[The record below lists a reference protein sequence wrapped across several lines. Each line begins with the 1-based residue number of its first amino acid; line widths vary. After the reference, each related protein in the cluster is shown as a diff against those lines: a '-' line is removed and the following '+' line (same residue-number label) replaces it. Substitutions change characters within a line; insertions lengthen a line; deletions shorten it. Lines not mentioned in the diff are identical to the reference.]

1 MALLELKQVRK
12 TFGHQTILH
21 DVSLRVD
28 KGDIY
33 GLVGRNG
40 AGKTTTLKIITDLI
54 QADSGQVLLF
64 SQEKGSQYNKALKR
78 TSSMIEMPVAFDH
91 LSAKDN
97 LLYYCKLRGIVNAP
111 KVIQET
117 LDLVGLKDTGRK
129 PYKKFSLGMKQKLGL
144 AIALLSKPDLVIL
157 DEPLNGLDPI
167 AIIDL
172 RKLILK
178 LNEELGITF
187 IISSHILSELFLVA
201 TKFGIIHDG
210 EVKRTFTKE
219 EFNRMNQ
226 EYIVV
231 ESSNTAAI
239 TYLLEQKGIHDFKV
253 VNEEVVNIFTAD
265 ISIKTI
271 AAWLLSDNLDFDGLY
286 YHRQDLEAYFN
297 DIVHEK
303 A

>member
-1 MALLELKQVRK
+1 
-12 TFGHQTILH
+12 
-21 DVSLRVD
+21 
-28 KGDIY
+28 
-33 GLVGRNG
+33 
-40 AGKTTTLKIITDLI
+40 
-54 QADSGQVLLF
+54 
-64 SQEKGSQYNKALKR
+64 
-78 TSSMIEMPVAFDH
+78 
-91 LSAKDN
+91 
-97 LLYYCKLRGIVNAP
+97 
-111 KVIQET
+111 
-117 LDLVGLKDTGRK
+117 
-129 PYKKFSLGMKQKLGL
+129 MKQKLGL

-239 TYLLEQKGIHDFKV
+239 TYLLEQKGIRDFKV

-271 AAWLLSDNLDFDGLY
+271 ATWLLSDNLDFDGLY